1 MKLFANNQV
10 GLSPGFIQSTI
21 IYIPIF
27 LCDSGIGKHFE
38 SVKKEHKHK
47 PTQTVR

>member
-1 MKLFANNQV
+1 MQQLKH
-10 GLSPGFIQSTI
+10 I
-21 IYIPIF
+21 IFQDLLNEPRNSYSYI

-47 PTQTVR
+47 LT

>member
-1 MKLFANNQV
+1 MKLFANNQE
-10 GLSPGFIQSTI
+10 GTFIQSTI

-38 SVKKEHKHK
+38 TVKNEHKHK
-47 PTQTVR
+47 LTPTVL